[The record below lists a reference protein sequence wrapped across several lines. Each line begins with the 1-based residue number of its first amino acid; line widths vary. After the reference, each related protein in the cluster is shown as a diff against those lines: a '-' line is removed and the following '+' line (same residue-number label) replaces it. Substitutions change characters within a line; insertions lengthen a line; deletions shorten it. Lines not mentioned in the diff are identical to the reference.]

1 MRKEFNL
8 TQVERSE
15 KPGVGL
21 RLVRELKQAV
31 VIFIAIL
38 LMGCSSDANTSQ
50 TASVNQGNLR
60 FEKNRL
66 IVSAMLK
73 DSTLIEFIL
82 DSGCANGYA
91 NIDSVTLERKSK
103 LQTQPDTSNQISL
116 QIDGRNLSYR
126 YFINQHTRP
135 LIGLNCKDS
144 LSRWAVSLSQNQL
157 DITPDDSLIN
167 MDRYYAIPI
176 RIKYGLLP
184 IAELPITFYKNGRVY
199 SFKRSF
205 LVDTGTPM
213 AFCITDPDSE
223 LMAFVNSIPHCE
235 YDYALT
241 EMFNRQGRA
250 REHIKFILD
259 SVAVQSFVVERASCN
274 IDVGVRSTRKE
285 FGDDVIGTIGMGI
298 LKNFDIVFDYR
309 DSQLLIAPHGIEMP
323 YYEQAE
329 GGLGF
334 VYSRNLRV
342 TFVQRGHNA
351 HKSGLRPGD
360 EIVMINNIP
369 HDRLLESGV
378 MDSLRMLPDNT
389 QIHLK
394 IKRRE
399 EILDINYL
407 TFSALR

>member
-1 MRKEFNL
+1 MRNL
-8 TQVERSE
+8 
-15 KPGVGL
+15 
-21 RLVRELKQAV
+21 AI
-31 VIFIAIL
+31 VIMLATF
-38 LMGCSSDANTSQ
+38 LMGCSSKANTSQ
-50 TASVNQGNLR
+50 TESVNHGNLR

-66 IVSAMLK
+66 IVSAMLA
-73 DSTLIEFIL
+73 DSISMEFEF
-82 DSGCANGYA
+82 DSGCANGFA
-91 NIDSVTLERKSK
+91 NIDSATLERISI
-103 LQTQPDTSNQISL
+103 LQTLPNTSKQIAL
-116 QIDGRNLSYR
+116 QVNGRNLSYR

-144 LSRWAVSLSQNQL
+144 LGRWAVTLSQNRL
-157 DITPDDSLIN
+157 DIIPDDSLVN
-167 MDRYYAIPI
+167 TDSYCAIPI

-184 IAELPITFYKNGRVY
+184 IAELPITFYKNGQAY

-213 AFCITDPDSE
+213 AFCIMDPDSE
-223 LMAFVNSIPHCE
+223 LMAFVNSIPHCQ
-235 YDYALT
+235 YDDALT

-259 SVAVQSFVVERASCN
+259 SVAVQSFVVGRASCY
-274 IDVGVRSTRKE
+274 IDIGVRSTRKE

-309 DSQLLIAPHGIEMP
+309 DSQLLIAPHGIEMS

-334 VYSRNLRV
+334 TYSKSLRV
-342 TFVQRGHNA
+342 SFAQRGHNA

-360 EIVMINNIP
+360 EIVMINGIP
-369 HDRLLESGV
+369 HERLLNLEV

-389 QIHLK
+389 PVHIK
-394 IKRRE
+394 IRRGE
-399 EILDINYL
+399 EVLDINYL

>member
-1 MRKEFNL
+1 ML
-8 TQVERSE
+8 
-15 KPGVGL
+15 
-21 RLVRELKQAV
+21 
-31 VIFIAIL
+31 I
-38 LMGCSSDANTSQ
+38 GCSSNANTSQ

-66 IVSAMLK
+66 IVSAMLA
-73 DSTLIEFIL
+73 DSTSIELEF
-82 DSGCANGYA
+82 DSGCINGYA
-91 NIDSVTLERKSK
+91 NIDSVTLERISK
-103 LQTQPDTSNQISL
+103 LQTQPNATNQIAM
-116 QIDGRNLSYR
+116 QVDGRNLSYK

-144 LSRWAVSLSQNQL
+144 LKRWAVSLSQNRL
-157 DITPDDSLIN
+157 DIIPDDSLVN
-167 MDRYYAIPI
+167 TDKYCAIPI

-184 IAELPITFYKNGRVY
+184 IAELPITFYKNGRAY

-213 AFCITDPDSE
+213 AFCIMDPDDE
-223 LMAFVNSIPHCE
+223 LMAFVNSIPHCQ
-235 YDYALT
+235 YDDALA

-259 SVAVQSFVVERASCN
+259 SVAVQSFIVERASCD
-274 IDVGVRSTRKE
+274 IDIGVRSTRKE
-285 FGDDVIGTIGMGI
+285 FGDDVIGTIGMGV
-298 LKNFDIVFDYR
+298 LKNFDMMFDYR

-334 VYSRNLRV
+334 TYSKDRRV
-342 TFVQRGHNA
+342 SFVQRGHNA
-351 HKSGLRPGD
+351 HKAGLRPGD
-360 EIVMINNIP
+360 KIVSINDIP
-369 HDRLLESGV
+369 RDRLLDSKV

-389 QIHLK
+389 PLYLK
-394 IKRRE
+394 IRRGE
-399 EILDINYL
+399 DVLDIDYL

>member
-1 MRKEFNL
+1 MRKLSIVIML
-8 TQVERSE
+8 TTF
-15 KPGVGL
+15 L
-21 RLVRELKQAV
+21 
-31 VIFIAIL
+31 I
-38 LMGCSSDANTSQ
+38 GCNHNANTSQ

-66 IVSAMLK
+66 IVSAMLA
-73 DSTLIEFIL
+73 DSTSIELEF
-82 DSGCANGYA
+82 DSGCINGYA
-91 NIDSVTLERKSK
+91 NIDSVTLERISK
-103 LQTQPDTSNQISL
+103 LQTRPNTSKQIAL
-116 QIDGRNLSYR
+116 QVDGRNLSYK

-144 LSRWAVSLSQNQL
+144 LRRWAVTLSQNL
-157 DITPDDSLIN
+157 FDIIPDDSLVN
-167 MDRYYAIPI
+167 TDKYCAIPI

-184 IAELPITFYKNGRVY
+184 TAELPTTFYKNGQAY

-213 AFCITDPDSE
+213 AFCIMDPDSE
-223 LMAFVNSIPHCE
+223 LMHFIETIPHCQ
-235 YDYALT
+235 YDDALT
-241 EMFNRQGRA
+241 EIFNSQGRA

-259 SVAVQSFVVERASCN
+259 SVAVQSFVVGRASCD
-274 IDVGVRSTRKE
+274 IDIGVRSTRKE

-298 LKNFDIVFDYR
+298 LKNFDMVFDYR

-334 VYSRNLRV
+334 TYSKSLRV
-342 TFVQRGHNA
+342 SFVARGHNA
-351 HKSGLRPGD
+351 HMSGLRPGD
-360 EIVMINNIP
+360 KIVSINDIP
-369 HDRLLESGV
+369 RDRLLDSKV

-389 QIHLK
+389 TLYLK
-394 IKRRE
+394 IKRGE
-399 EILDINYL
+399 ENLDINYL

>member
-1 MRKEFNL
+1 MRNLAIIIMLAALLIGCNFN
-8 TQVERSE
+8 
-15 KPGVGL
+15 
-21 RLVRELKQAV
+21 
-31 VIFIAIL
+31 
-38 LMGCSSDANTSQ
+38 ANTSQ

-66 IVSAMLK
+66 IVSAMLA
-73 DSTLIEFIL
+73 DSTSIELEF
-82 DSGCANGYA
+82 DSGCINGYA
-91 NIDSVTLERKSK
+91 NIDSVTLERISK
-103 LQTQPDTSNQISL
+103 LQTQPNTSKQIAL
-116 QIDGRNLSYR
+116 QVDGCNLSYK
-126 YFINQHTRP
+126 YFINQQTKP

-144 LSRWAVSLSQNQL
+144 LRRWAVNISQNRL
-157 DITPDDSLIN
+157 DIIPDDSIVN
-167 MDRYYAIPI
+167 TDKYCAIPI

-184 IAELPITFYKNGRVY
+184 IAELPITFYKNGQAY

-213 AFCITDPDSE
+213 AFCIMDPDGE
-223 LMAFVNSIPHCE
+223 LMAFVNSIPHCQ
-235 YDYALT
+235 YDDALT

-259 SVAVQSFVVERASCN
+259 SVVVQSFVVGQASCD

-298 LKNFDIVFDYR
+298 LKNFDMVFDYR

-334 VYSRNLRV
+334 TYSKSLRV
-342 TFVQRGHNA
+342 SFVQREHNA
-351 HKSGLRPGD
+351 HKAGLRPGD
-360 EIVMINNIP
+360 EIATISGIP
-369 HDRLLESGV
+369 HERLLDLEV

-389 QIHLK
+389 PLYLK
-394 IKRRE
+394 IRRGE
-399 EILDINYL
+399 ELLDIDYL

>member
-1 MRKEFNL
+1 MRNL
-8 TQVERSE
+8 SIIIIIAACLFGCGHNSTIQ
-15 KPGVGL
+15 
-21 RLVRELKQAV
+21 QAE
-31 VIFIAIL
+31 
-38 LMGCSSDANTSQ
+38 STNR
-50 TASVNQGNLR
+50 GNLR

-66 IVSAMLK
+66 LVKAMLA
-73 DSTLIEFIL
+73 DSTSMEFEF
-82 DSGCANGYA
+82 DSGCVNGYA
-91 NIDSVTLERKSK
+91 NIDSATLERISK
-103 LQTQPDTSNQISL
+103 IQTQPNATNQIAM
-116 QIDGRNLSYR
+116 QVDGRNLSYK

-144 LSRWAVSLSQNQL
+144 LKRWAVSLSQNRL
-157 DITPDDSLIN
+157 DIIPDDSLVN
-167 MDRYYAIPI
+167 TDKYCAIPI

-184 IAELPITFYKNGRVY
+184 IAELPITFYKNGRAY

-213 AFCITDPDSE
+213 AFCIMDPDDE
-223 LMAFVNSIPHCE
+223 LMAFVNSIPHCQ
-235 YDYALT
+235 YDDALT

-259 SVAVQSFVVERASCN
+259 SVAVQSFVMGRASCD

-298 LKNFDIVFDYR
+298 LKNFDMVFDYR

-334 VYSRNLRV
+334 TYSKSLRV
-342 TFVQRGHNA
+342 SFVQRGHNA
-351 HKSGLRPGD
+351 HKAGLRPGD
-360 EIVMINNIP
+360 KIVTINDIP
-369 HDRLLESGV
+369 HERLLDSKV

-389 QIHLK
+389 PLYLK
-394 IKRRE
+394 IRRGE
-399 EILDINYL
+399 ELLDIDYL

>member
-1 MRKEFNL
+1 MRNL
-8 TQVERSE
+8 
-15 KPGVGL
+15 
-21 RLVRELKQAV
+21 AIV
-31 VIFIAIL
+31 VVLATL
-38 LMGCSSDANTSQ
+38 LMGCGRNANTSQ

-66 IVSAMLK
+66 IVSTMLA
-73 DSTLIEFIL
+73 DSTSIELEF
-82 DSGCANGYA
+82 DSGCVNGYA
-91 NIDSVTLERKSK
+91 NIDSATLKRISK
-103 LQTQPDTSNQISL
+103 LQTQPNTSNQIAL
-116 QIDGRNLSYR
+116 QVDGRNLSYK
-126 YFINQHTRP
+126 YFINQQTRP

-144 LSRWAVSLSQNQL
+144 LRRWAVILSQNRL
-157 DITPDDSLIN
+157 DIIPDDSLVN
-167 MDRYYAIPI
+167 TDRYCAIPI
-176 RIKYGLLP
+176 RVKYGLLP
-184 IAELPITFYKNGRVY
+184 IAELPITFYKNGQAC

-213 AFCITDPDSE
+213 AFCIMDPDSE
-223 LMAFVNSIPHCE
+223 LMNFVDAIPHCQ
-235 YDYALT
+235 YDDALT
-241 EMFNRQGRA
+241 EMFNRQGRT

-298 LKNFDIVFDYR
+298 LKNFDMVFDYR

-334 VYSRNLRV
+334 TYSKNLRV
-342 TFVQRGHNA
+342 SFVQRGHNA

-360 EIVMINNIP
+360 EIVTINDIP
-369 HDRLLESGV
+369 RDRLLDSKV

-389 QIHLK
+389 PLQILLK
-394 IKRRE
+394 RNGE
-399 EILDINYL
+399 DISIEYRSCK
-407 TFSALR
+407 TI

>member
-1 MRKEFNL
+1 MRNF
-8 TQVERSE
+8 TI
-15 KPGVGL
+15 
-21 RLVRELKQAV
+21 V
-31 VIFIAIL
+31 VVLATFLI
-38 LMGCSSDANTSQ
+38 GCSRIANTSQ

-66 IVSAMLK
+66 IVSAMLA
-73 DSTLIEFIL
+73 DSTSIELEL

-91 NIDSVTLERKSK
+91 NIDSATLERISK
-103 LQTQPDTSNQISL
+103 IQTQPNTTNQIAM
-116 QIDGRNLSYR
+116 QVDGRNLSYK

-144 LSRWAVSLSQNQL
+144 LRRWAVNISQNRL
-157 DITPDDSLIN
+157 DIIPDDSIVN
-167 MDRYYAIPI
+167 TDKYCAIPI

-213 AFCITDPDSE
+213 AFCIMDPDSE
-223 LMAFVNSIPHCE
+223 LMHFIETIPHCQ
-235 YDYALT
+235 YDDALT
-241 EMFNRQGRA
+241 EIFNRQGRA

-259 SVAVQSFVVERASCN
+259 SVAIQSFVVGRASCN
-274 IDVGVRSTRKE
+274 IDIGVRSTRKE

-298 LKNFDIVFDYR
+298 LKNFDMVFDYH

-334 VYSRNLRV
+334 TYSKSLRV
-342 TFVQRGHNA
+342 SFVQRGHNA
-351 HKSGLRPGD
+351 HKASLRPGD
-360 EIVMINNIP
+360 EIVTINDIP
-369 HDRLLESGV
+369 HHILLDSEV
-378 MDSLRMLPDNT
+378 IDSLRMLPDNT
-389 QIHLK
+389 PIHLK
-394 IKRRE
+394 IRRGE
-399 EILDINYL
+399 EVLDINYL